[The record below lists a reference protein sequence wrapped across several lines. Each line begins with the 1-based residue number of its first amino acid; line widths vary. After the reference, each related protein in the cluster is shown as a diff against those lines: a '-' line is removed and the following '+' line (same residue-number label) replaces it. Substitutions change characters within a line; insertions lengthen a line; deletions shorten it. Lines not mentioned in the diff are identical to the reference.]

1 MYKVGDKVL
10 VDPNLKVT
18 TKGIGV
24 NSEMV
29 KLAGKLVT
37 IREIDEEKYDD
48 DSTMTYYLI
57 KENPRWWWVDSFFIE
72 EEVGNKIK
80 ESYDKLFERSDA
92 NV

>member
-37 IREIDEEKYDD
+37 IREIDEKKYDD